1 MKKTMLI
8 EAILVLLTG
17 VALTILKYFEGGM
30 DSVNELAGAVETN
43 GVVIYSSLLFLALA
57 VISRH
62 TRKNYGINVYHHKEN
77 MKFAEEVFEG
87 IGSGLLSIYRLIVGI
102 LITVPFL
109 WRISEPATFKYINAG
124 LIFLYGIAFFIGLL
138 ILSWINNRSK
148 SN

>member
-17 VALTILKYFEGGM
+17 VALTILKYIEGGM
-30 DSVNELAGAVETN
+30 ASVNELAGAVEDS
-43 GVVIYSSLLFLALA
+43 GVVIYSLLLFLALA
-57 VISRH
+57 FISRK
-62 TRKNYGINVYHHKEN
+62 TRKNYGINVYHHRES

-87 IGSGLLSIYRLIVGI
+87 VGSGLLSIYRLIVGI

-109 WRISEPATFKYINAG
+109 WFITEPATFKFIKAG
-124 LIFLYGIAFFIGLL
+124 IIFLYGIAFFIGLL
-138 ILSWINNRSK
+138 FLSWINNSSK